1 MKRISKSLLVSI
13 LLVVT
18 SSGFVGGTAAAKT
31 DTSTETNWSYNS
43 DTKTVTLHGDG
54 SFPYY
59 SNTLFGDITK
69 EIEHVKMDETLLGS
83 ETDFFWKNTEDY
95 LPALKTAEGSLGN
108 GFYWFAD
115 YTQDTLLISGTG
127 ELTFPDGPAY
137 LFPNMDTC
145 ILDDDITSIQTNSR
159 YIRFTNLQLGAD
171 TNINAQFSAGD
182 SLNLSVSDSYIVSSD
197 NPYYAVYD
205 GVLYS
210 KDYSRL
216 ISCPSNKTSISFHPD
231 VTTIQ
236 SHSFYYSHL
245 VYGENKYQTGFA
257 DSKNTLVIPW
267 GVTTVEKD
275 AFQFDA
281 FQSVTFILPDTLT
294 ELAIDPYSFYLY
306 SKNNQAADSQSFSS
320 EYRYKKVDSVA
331 AYYGITPNSF
341 KTFGSKTYYFD
352 ADCKMVTSTQT
363 INGKTYTFDQNG
375 VLQEES
381 DSTPASAGV
390 VYQDGKAYI
399 YDEDGNML
407 RSGWYQ
413 AEGNWYYLNDYGAG
427 VVKCWRLKD
436 GKYVYLGADG
446 KMQTNC
452 WIKDYNEWYYVKADG
467 TRYESAW
474 AKIDGSWYWFGGSG
488 KMMSNGWLKL
498 ADGKWYYFRSDGQM
512 ATGWIQDGGKSY
524 YLTESGAMA
533 TNKWIKSGSY
543 WYYLGSNG
551 ALLTNTT
558 TPDGY
563 HVDSEG
569 RWI

>member
-1 MKRISKSLLVSI
+1 
-13 LLVVT
+13 
-18 SSGFVGGTAAAKT
+18 
-31 DTSTETNWSYNS
+31 
-43 DTKTVTLHGDG
+43 
-54 SFPYY
+54 
-59 SNTLFGDITK
+59 
-69 EIEHVKMDETLLGS
+69 MDETLLGS

-267 GVTTVEKD
+267 GR
-275 AFQFDA
+275 
-281 FQSVTFILPDTLT
+281 
-294 ELAIDPYSFYLY
+294 
-306 SKNNQAADSQSFSS
+306 NND
-320 EYRYKKVDSVA
+320 
-331 AYYGITPNSF
+331 
-341 KTFGSKTYYFD
+341 
-352 ADCKMVTSTQT
+352 
-363 INGKTYTFDQNG
+363 
-375 VLQEES
+375 
-381 DSTPASAGV
+381 
-390 VYQDGKAYI
+390 
-399 YDEDGNML
+399 
-407 RSGWYQ
+407 
-413 AEGNWYYLNDYGAG
+413 
-427 VVKCWRLKD
+427 
-436 GKYVYLGADG
+436 
-446 KMQTNC
+446 
-452 WIKDYNEWYYVKADG
+452 
-467 TRYESAW
+467 
-474 AKIDGSWYWFGGSG
+474 
-488 KMMSNGWLKL
+488 
-498 ADGKWYYFRSDGQM
+498 
-512 ATGWIQDGGKSY
+512 
-524 YLTESGAMA
+524 
-533 TNKWIKSGSY
+533 
-543 WYYLGSNG
+543 
-551 ALLTNTT
+551 
-558 TPDGY
+558 
-563 HVDSEG
+563 
-569 RWI
+569 